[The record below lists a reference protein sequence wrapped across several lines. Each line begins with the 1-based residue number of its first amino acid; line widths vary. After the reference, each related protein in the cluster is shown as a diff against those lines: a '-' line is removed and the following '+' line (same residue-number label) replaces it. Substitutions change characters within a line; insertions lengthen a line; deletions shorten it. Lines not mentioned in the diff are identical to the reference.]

1 MKKLDFGQIFQSR
14 RLLMIFSLVMGVLS
28 WMFVVIFV
36 DNEIPWE
43 FKGVPVDVYAEEEL
57 LSINSLRIVEDPQ
70 AEVTVVVEGGRI
82 VVGGLE
88 EGEIRIVADLEG
100 ISTPGDYAV
109 KLKNV
114 LTANQNYVVRE
125 IKPSTVNVRVDRI
138 TTKRF
143 EVKMDID
150 GPQVPDGYLNAGTT
164 ISPRA
169 VEVTGTEADI
179 SRIAQC
185 IVSASFSGRPL
196 TENQTIRSEIKLF
209 DEEGHEI
216 PKDRLTMES
225 DSANVTVQVLKQ
237 KRLPLRF
244 EYLNMP
250 SGFPRDDLRFEMTD
264 NSILVAGPEEV
275 VDSYEELQIG
285 YVDLSEVTPGFV
297 QVFDISLPTG
307 FISVENLRSVGVSFS
322 GEGLTEAYF
331 NVSQITPVNVPINY
345 DVTINTTQLFGV
357 RIIGSSEVMETLTAK
372 DIVAE
377 IDFSERELST
387 GSSSLPV
394 SISVPGR
401 KLAWAVGEYAA
412 VVTIDEK

>member
-164 ISPRA
+164 ISPRT
-169 VEVTGTEADI
+169 VEVTGPEADI

-307 FISVENLRSVGVSFS
+307 FISVENLRSVGVSFG

>member
-169 VEVTGTEADI
+169 VEVTGPEADI

-307 FISVENLRSVGVSFS
+307 FISVENLGSVGVSFS

>member
-164 ISPRA
+164 ISHRQ
-169 VEVTGTEADI
+169 VELTGPEAHN

-307 FISVENLRSVGVSFS
+307 FISVENLRSVGVSFG

>member
-169 VEVTGTEADI
+169 VEVTGPEADI

-185 IVSASFSGRPL
+185 IVSASFSGHPL

-307 FISVENLRSVGVSFS
+307 FISVENLRSVGVSFG

>member
-28 WMFVVIFV
+28 WMFVIIFV

-169 VEVTGTEADI
+169 VEVTGPEADI

-307 FISVENLRSVGVSFS
+307 FISVENLRSVGVSFG

>member
-28 WMFVVIFV
+28 WMFVVIFI

-169 VEVTGTEADI
+169 VEVTGPEADI

-307 FISVENLRSVGVSFS
+307 FISVENLRSVGVSFG